1 MKQVQKTIDRWVQ
14 RFAGKNRTEAAV
26 QPVRQPIELE
36 AQALRQVGGG
46 EGSTQSPFKGW

>member
-1 MKQVQKTIDRWVQ
+1 MKQVQKTIGRWVQ
-14 RFAGKNRTEAAV
+14 RLAGKSRTEAAV

-46 EGSTQSPFKGW
+46 DGSTQSPYKGW